1 MGAKTINTEIERLLD
16 EGIKFSTGVKNI
28 ELRITDNATAFKM
41 DRNTALE
48 LAEKIITF
56 AHIIEEDNR
65 INLTIFKDKNRVT
78 ITSY

>member
-1 MGAKTINTEIERLLD
+1 MGSKTINTEIKRLLD
-16 EGIKFSTGVKNI
+16 EGIKLSTSVKNI
-28 ELRITDNATAFKM
+28 EIRITDNATALKM

-56 AHIIEEDNR
+56 AHITEEDNR
-65 INLTIFKDKNRVT
+65 INLTVPRDENRVT